1 MLKKGEELVRRK
13 LGVEGAY
20 VGLESKEGREEWRVG
35 RYHRR
40 NGRNGMSLIAYF
52 AFVVPPPVTL
62 RWHGIRCG
70 DVKAFAAVAVNFAY

>member
-1 MLKKGEELVRRK
+1 MLIN
-13 LGVEGAY
+13 GVENGA
-20 VGLESKEGREEWRVG
+20 GEAREEGRMEGREERRVG
-35 RYHRR
+35 RYRRR
-40 NGRNGMSLIAYF
+40 NRMNWMRMSIYF